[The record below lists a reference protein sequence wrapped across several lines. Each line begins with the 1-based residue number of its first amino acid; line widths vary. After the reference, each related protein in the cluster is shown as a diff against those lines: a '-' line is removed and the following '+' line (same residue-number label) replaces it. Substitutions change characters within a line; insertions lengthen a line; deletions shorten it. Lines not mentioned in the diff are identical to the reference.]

1 MDTSLSN
8 HTGIQLKNLLGVS
21 HFEQLSVNVN
31 IKLKIQVKTEKTCQ
45 YVICTRNPVP
55 ASSDNSVRGKVLMH
69 RLQFIRIVSTV
80 FLDHTLGRE
89 PVSKMEDKR

>member
-31 IKLKIQVKTEKTCQ
+31 IKLKVKTEKTCQ
-45 YVICTRNPVP
+45 YVICTRYPVP
-55 ASSDNSVRGKVLMH
+55 ASSDNSVKGKVLMH
-69 RLQFIRIVSTV
+69 RLQFIRIVSAV
-80 FLDHTLGRE
+80 FLDHTSGRE